1 MHVGYESLLD
11 DPEVDAVYIATPHPM
26 HAKWAIRAAEAGKH
40 ILCEKPIGMNAAEAS
55 AIFDAAG
62 RHGVFALEAFM
73 YRAHPQTR
81 TLVELLRS
89 GRIGQI
95 RLMRASYGYR
105 KAYDPDARHFAN
117 ALGGG
122 AILDVGCYCT
132 SMSRLVAGIAA
143 GAHCA
148 DPVDVQGA
156 ANLVDT
162 GVDENAVAT
171 LRFADGMLAQLA
183 CSLTAVQDNTVRIFG
198 TDRKSTRL
206 NSSH

>member
-1 MHVGYESLLD
+1 
-11 DPEVDAVYIATPHPM
+11 
-26 HAKWAIRAAEAGKH
+26 
-40 ILCEKPIGMNAAEAS
+40 
-55 AIFDAAG
+55 
-62 RHGVFALEAFM
+62 
-73 YRAHPQTR
+73 
-81 TLVELLRS
+81 
-89 GRIGQI
+89 
-95 RLMRASYGYR
+95 MRASYGYR

-183 CSLTAVQDNTVRIFG
+183 CSITAVPDNKVRIFG
-198 TDRKSTRL
+198 TEGWIEVPSPWFRSEEHTSELQSLMRISYAVFCLKKKTKQHKITNEHTTTRTTM
-206 NSSH
+206 